1 MKRKL
6 WHLFWELGVSIQAGL
21 DDGDM
26 AGHLNAWWDVARG
39 RITRETRWGTIEED
53 FFNPYLLTGAELER
67 TEAMRYAQ

>member
-39 RITRETRWGTIEED
+39 RITRETRWARLKKTSSTLICSPARSWNE
-53 FFNPYLLTGAELER
+53 
-67 TEAMRYAQ
+67 QKQ